1 MIIDGRKIADKILS
15 GIKTEILSLPFRPVF
30 CDILVGDDAV
40 SKSYVNI
47 KGKKAIQVGMDFLPV
62 FFPKD
67 VGQDKLIAEIH
78 KLNQLPEICGLVV
91 QLPLPEQYDER
102 AVLDAVAQE
111 LDVDC
116 MGRENQLVFYS
127 KQPGLDLPTAGAIF
141 EIFKDLKIAKDK
153 LVAVV
158 GKGDLVGKPVAH
170 LLAQRGYRVVTAD
183 RKTAD
188 LKSFCLEADVVIS
201 ATGIPGLITGD
212 MIKPGSIVIDAGTSE
227 SEGSIVGDVEQ
238 LSVSKVA
245 GFLTPVPGGVG
256 PVTVAV
262 LLSNVLHNAKQK
274 LKSHLWK
281 LSE

>member
-15 GIKTEILSLPFRPVF
+15 GIKTEILSLPFRPIF

-40 SKSYVNI
+40 SRSYVNI
-47 KGKKAIQVGMDFLPV
+47 KGKKAMGVGMDFLPM
-62 FFPKD
+62 FFSED
-67 VGQDKLIAEIH
+67 VSQEKLVAEIQ
-78 KLNQLPEICGLVV
+78 KLNQIPELCGLVV
-91 QLPLPEQYDER
+91 QLPLPERYDER
-102 AVLDAVAQE
+102 VVLDAVAQD

-116 MGRENQLVFYS
+116 MGRENQLIFYS
-127 KQPGLDLPTAGAIF
+127 KQPGLALPTAGAIF
-141 EIFKDLKIAKDK
+141 EIFKELKITEDK

-158 GKGDLVGKPVAH
+158 GKGDLVGKPTAH
-170 LLAQRGYRVVTAD
+170 LLAQKGYRVATAD
-183 RKTAD
+183 RKTQD
-188 LKSFCLEADVVIS
+188 LKAFCLQADVVIS

-227 SEGSIVGDVEQ
+227 SGGSIVGDVER

-262 LLSNVLHNAKQK
+262 LLSNVLNNAKQK
-274 LKSHLWK
+274 LKSDSWK
-281 LSE
+281 LSA